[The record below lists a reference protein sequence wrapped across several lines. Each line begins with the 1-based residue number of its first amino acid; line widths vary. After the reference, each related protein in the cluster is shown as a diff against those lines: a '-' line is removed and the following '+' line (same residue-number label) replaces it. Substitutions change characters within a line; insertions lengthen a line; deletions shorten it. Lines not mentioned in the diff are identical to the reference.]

1 MRVDPVHDSG
11 ELPNELRSRLA
22 VATELL
28 GERLQTR
35 RSERLPLQ
43 ALQNIRK
50 KQQAFRVARDSFDYR
65 MRLSP
70 QRAPEKYFDHQND
83 QDRRIGARRQ
93 IKYDRCNRG

>member
-1 MRVDPVHDSG
+1 MSVDPIHDSR
-11 ELPNELRSRLA
+11 ELPNEVRSRLV
-22 VATELL
+22 VATDFR
-28 GERLQTR
+28 GEPLQTR
-35 RSERLPLQ
+35 RSERFPLQ

-93 IKYDRCNRG
+93 IKYDR